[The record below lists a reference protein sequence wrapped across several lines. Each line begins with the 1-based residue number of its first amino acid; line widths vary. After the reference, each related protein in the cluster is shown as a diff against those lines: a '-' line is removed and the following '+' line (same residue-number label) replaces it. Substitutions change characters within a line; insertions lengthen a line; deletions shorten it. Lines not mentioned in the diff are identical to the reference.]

1 MGLRAVN
8 WSIDMILQVPVQGY
22 FGENTYFYIDD
33 DTKHG
38 FLIDPGA
45 QPDKLLNL
53 IKRNSWKIEKILLTH
68 GHFDHTGAVAELREA
83 LGVPV
88 YAYRTADEYLLDPY
102 MNLSGQCGQPFTV
115 PNVIKFS
122 DGEVFAL
129 KANPDFKLKAVY
141 TPGHTTDSVTYVA
154 DSDNAAFVGDTIF
167 LGALGN
173 PGYPG
178 GDTAQLRK
186 TVIDKIFT
194 LPSDMTLY
202 SGHTDPT
209 TVGAEMRRY
218 QI

>member
-1 MGLRAVN
+1 
-8 WSIDMILQVPVQGY
+8 MIFQIPVQGY

-33 DTKHG
+33 KTKHG

-45 QPDKLLNL
+45 QADKLLSL
-53 IKRNSWKIEKILLTH
+53 IKRNGWTIEKILLNH

-88 YAYRTADEYLLDPY
+88 YAYKTSDEYLLDPY

-115 PNVIKFS
+115 PNVIKFN
-122 DGEVFAL
+122 DGEEFYL
-129 KANPDFKLKAVY
+129 EANPDFKLRAVY
-141 TPGHTTDSVTYVA
+141 TPGHTTDSVMYI
-154 DSDNAAFVGDTIF
+154 SDAGNAAFVGDTIF

-178 GDTAQLRK
+178 GDAAQLQK

-194 LPSDMTLY
+194 LPPKTALY